1 MNPANSKKS
10 TERCL
15 SDDIICCGESESDR
29 ASDSC
34 ESFQL
39 SAETGVNTTGTT
51 KTITTTLNS
60 SNIITSSASPGGL
73 TSSAAG
79 RRGLVHSVSI
89 IVEPAISLDG
99 CGGGGGDSFG
109 DDSDQFTEAD
119 LHSISH
125 AAPTERRKTIA
136 GPIVVLEDFYFDQP
150 KKAKEYDDVVQSLF
164 ASARL
169 RKEEFA
175 RLLEEHA
182 QIVSEIKQAQKSLT

>member
-51 KTITTTLNS
+51 TKTTTTTLNS
-60 SNIITSSASPGGL
+60 SNIITSSASNPGGL

-136 GPIVVLEDFYFDQP
+136 GPIVVLEDFYFG
-150 KKAKEYDDVVQSLF
+150 KGT
-164 ASARL
+164 
-169 RKEEFA
+169 
-175 RLLEEHA
+175 
-182 QIVSEIKQAQKSLT
+182 VSEVC